1 MTRDWYSTEDFDRFI
16 HVLIGRWEDAI
27 AWQAEWGSLDD
38 EQRAV
43 LSEDWPVNNAILM
56 DLEDYVRRHELTDD
70 QQAQWARLR
79 DITARHTKTLK
90 DMGYRV
96 LPLRGKGRAVA

>member
-43 LSEDWPVNNAILM
+43 HGS
-56 DLEDYVRRHELTDD
+56 
-70 QQAQWARLR
+70 
-79 DITARHTKTLK
+79 
-90 DMGYRV
+90 G
-96 LPLRGKGRAVA
+96 